1 MSNPRT
7 SMRARELNR
16 RQLLGSAAGVAALSA
31 GAGAFPRLTSAQDEA
46 ISGEITYWHHF
57 TSESEMAGLEEATA
71 SFQEAYPDVTV
82 TSENIPNADYMT
94 QFTTAAVAGA
104 LPDTAMASVDRIPD
118 MLALDGLTDLTERFN
133 DWEGR
138 DGIPETLMA
147 AATVDDKI
155 VGVPMFLFVD
165 WMYYRKDW
173 FEEAG
178 LDLPQTW
185 QEFREAAIALTDTS
199 QGRYGFGLRGGD
211 GGQNQV
217 INIMRAYG
225 GLSVD
230 DDGVPVI
237 ERDAAI
243 EAVAFWAGLYT
254 DDEVVPPSAPN
265 DSYSQIMQAFRTG
278 QTGMLLHHTG
288 SLAEISGDLSTD
300 EFGTMQVPA
309 GPVLQVAGVGPQ
321 FNGIP
326 TTDNEDAGWAWL
338 THWTEPDVA
347 IAFLEKTGYFPA
359 STEAAN
365 DPRVTDNPVY
375 DAARESIEK
384 GVLALQFVGAPGW
397 SRTSVLPAFQQV
409 LTGQATPEEAVDQMI
424 ADLEAEI
431 S

>member
-1 MSNPRT
+1 MSNSTT
-7 SMRARELNR
+7 SLRIRDLNR
-16 RQLLGSAAGVAALSA
+16 RQLLGSVAGAAAVAA
-31 GAGAFPRLTSAQDEA
+31 GAGAFPPLSSAQGEA

-71 SFQEAYPDVTV
+71 SFEAAYPDVTV

-118 MLALDGLTDLTERFN
+118 MLALDGLTDLTGRFN

-138 DGIPETLMA
+138 DNVPEALMA
-147 AATVDDKI
+147 GATIEDKI

-178 LDLPQTW
+178 LTLPETW
-185 QEFREAAIALTDTS
+185 AEFRDAAIALTDPS

-211 GGQNQV
+211 GGQGHV
-217 INIMRAYG
+217 INIMRAFG
-225 GLSVD
+225 GLSAD
-230 DDGVPVI
+230 DEGVPVI
-237 ERDAAI
+237 EREAAI

-254 DDEVVPPSAPN
+254 DDKVVPPSAPN

-288 SLAEISGDLSTD
+288 SLAEIMGDLSTD
-300 EFGTMQVPA
+300 EFGTMEVPA
-309 GPVLQVAGVGPQ
+309 GPVMQVSGVAPQ

-326 TTDNEDAGWAWL
+326 TDDHADAGWAWL
-338 THWTEPDVA
+338 THWAKPDVA

-365 DPRVTDNPVY
+365 DPRVTNNPIY
-375 DAARESIEK
+375 DAARASLDK
-384 GVLALQFVGAPGW
+384 GVLPLQFVGAPGW

-431 S
+431 G